1 MAGNNISF
9 NRSLNFKQGSLFNN
23 KRKIVVITDSYIEER
38 TDILS
43 SRTNNEI
50 ICKIKEIL
58 GKLRRLGIIKK
69 LI

>member
-38 TDILS
+38 TDMLS

-50 ICKIKEIL
+50 ICKIKEIG
-58 GKLRRLGIIKK
+58 GKLGRQLLKN
-69 LI
+69 